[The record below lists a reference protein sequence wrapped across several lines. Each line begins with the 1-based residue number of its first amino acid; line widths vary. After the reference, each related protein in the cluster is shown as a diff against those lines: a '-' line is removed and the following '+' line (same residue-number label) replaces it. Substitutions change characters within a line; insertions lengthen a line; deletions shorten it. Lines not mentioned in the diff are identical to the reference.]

1 MHYPITF
8 RRKVLAHIAEGM
20 SKREAAR
27 LFKISPQTLY
37 NWLRREDLNP
47 ALAKQRHRKI
57 DKAKLRA
64 HVKEHP
70 QMLLRENDC
79 LESQE
84 DFGVVIKFLA
94 MELRWVRSLR
104 MQAVRASF
112 AGFPEVRRR
121 V

>member
-1 MHYPITF
+1 MMRNALSDYISSQSIS
-8 RRKVLAHIAEGM
+8 AHAEGM

-84 DFGVVIKFLA
+84 DFGVVIKF
-94 MELRWVRSLR
+94 RGCPR
-104 MQAVRASF
+104 
-112 AGFPEVRRR
+112 
-121 V
+121 

>member
-8 RRKVLAHIAEGM
+8 RRKVLAQIKEGV

-37 NWLRREDLNP
+37 NWLMREDLNP
-47 ALAKQRHRKI
+47 ALSKERHRKI

-70 QMLLRENDC
+70 QMLLRERAKI
-79 LESQE
+79 
-84 DFGVVIKFLA
+84 FGVSIPGLSIALKTMKIVKKTKSDMWNATL
-94 MELRWVRSLR
+94 
-104 MQAVRASF
+104 
-112 AGFPEVRRR
+112 
-121 V
+121 